1 MLLLQCRTRSNT
13 NRILSS
19 HSYIS
24 QSLIATLSVK
34 MNLFRIQYIKTQ
46 TIMRKLFAKQRMRGQ
61 SRNSIGAIRSHGKC
75 IEDLRCDQRSVVI
88 PSFPRS
94 ENNTIDN
101 SGAAIKQ
108 VWHSTAGIL
117 RPRCALNCDIR
128 HPVHLTLIN
137 ETLGATTLIGRT
149 AASPIRKFNDK

>member
-1 MLLLQCRTRSNT
+1 
-13 NRILSS
+13 
-19 HSYIS
+19 
-24 QSLIATLSVK
+24 

-61 SRNSIGAIRSHGKC
+61 SRSSIGAIRSHGKC
-75 IEDLRCDQRSVVI
+75 IEDLRCDQRSVAI

-108 VWHSTAGIL
+108 VWQSTAGIPSTKMRIEL
-117 RPRCALNCDIR
+117 RHSTSGTLNAKLLMNPWCHFTYWANSRNSDTQIQRQIKYRIPRGEFHWPRYTLNC
-128 HPVHLTLIN
+128 H
-137 ETLGATTLIGRT
+137 G
-149 AASPIRKFNDK
+149 PIPI